1 MERREFYSRNVKKN
15 NTINLNQYKKQ
26 KIKKRKKRTLVKRY
40 ICTFFILVTLVVS
53 SFIITKE
60 IYVQKRCADLAYS
73 VEHYF
78 TNGFDKKN
86 KLLRVQQMS
95 LIYSDGENA
104 LVEASGLSKEEPHK
118 QTILKGN
125 FKKDKS
131 NFWILDEV
139 YN

>member
-60 IYVQKRCADLAYS
+60 IYIQKRCADLAYS

-104 LVEASGLSKEEPHK
+104 LVEASGLSKKEPHK

-131 NFWILDEV
+131 NFWVLDEV